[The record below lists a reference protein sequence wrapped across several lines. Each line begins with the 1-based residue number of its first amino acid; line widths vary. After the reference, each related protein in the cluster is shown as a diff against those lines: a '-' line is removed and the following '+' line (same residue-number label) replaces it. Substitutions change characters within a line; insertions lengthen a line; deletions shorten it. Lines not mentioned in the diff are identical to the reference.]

1 MADHNQVKKGCDFMA
16 IGKFVLEYNQHT
28 LAPIVNWYRVKLGQI
43 SRQIH
48 TLMLLF
54 YILIGK
60 EKTQD
65 LEEKVLYII
74 ISDNHF
80 FLFTF
85 IFSTLYTCLIN
96 PKHDAD
102 C

>member
-1 MADHNQVKKGCDFMA
+1 MT
-16 IGKFVLEYNQHT
+16 IEKFVLEYYQHT
-28 LAPIVNWYRVKLGQI
+28 LTPIVNCYRVKLVQI
-43 SRQIH
+43 SRQKH

-65 LEEKVLYII
+65 FEKILYII